1 MSAVR
6 RVAVAAY
13 PPSFRERY
21 GEELD
26 ALLEETG
33 VGPRE
38 TLDLVLGAARAWLR
52 PAYGADPAQRRRLR
66 LLSSV
71 STVWVGFCVV
81 LCGTLGTL
89 RLLEDPPV
97 PGLALGT
104 PRWQEF
110 HLVGTDALALS
121 IVLVLIGGVPLGIRA
136 MRSGRAA
143 RRLVA
148 GPVVALLLLGGL
160 TLVVATVGAQRLSD
174 SGGPYPTWLVVLL
187 LTWLVATPLVAAW
200 WAVAL
205 PLALRASSPGT
216 RALALPAVL
225 GTVVAA
231 LLTLPLLLVSAV
243 AFRTV
248 RFWGPGVE
256 SGIATMCVAGVA
268 LAWFVT
274 VVSAA
279 RGLPALRPSRR

>member
-1 MSAVR
+1 VSGGR
-6 RVAVAAY
+6 RVLLAAY

-21 GEELD
+21 GDELD
-26 ALLEETG
+26 ALLEDTG
-33 VGPRE
+33 TGPRE
-38 TLDLVLGAARAWLR
+38 ILDLLAGAARAWLR

-104 PRWQEF
+104 PRWQAF
-110 HLVGTDALALS
+110 HLGATEALFLS
-121 IVLVLIGGVPLGIRA
+121 IVLVLVGGVPVGIRA
-136 MRSGRAA
+136 LRSGRAA

-148 GPVVALLLLGGL
+148 GPVVALLLLAAFTVLVYTVAVARMSDGGP
-160 TLVVATVGAQRLSD
+160 
-174 SGGPYPTWLVVLL
+174 PYPTWVTALL
-187 LTWLVATPLVAAW
+187 LAWLVATPLVAVW

-205 PLALRASSPGT
+205 PMALRAAG
-216 RALALPAVL
+216 RGVGDLVLPAVL
-225 GTVVAA
+225 GAAVAA
-231 LLTLPLLLVSAV
+231 LLAVPLLLIAAV

-248 RFWGPGVE
+248 RFWGVGVE
-256 SGIATMCVAGVA
+256 SGIVALCVAGVA
-268 LAWFVT
+268 VAWLVT
-274 VVSAA
+274 AVSAA
-279 RGLPALRPSRR
+279 RSLPALRPVRQ